1 MARAKLLNSLNML
14 QKVHRTPLS
23 GAPCGAR
30 CVVRRVAA
38 GSAETRGRLY
48 ALGIVPGAAVDVLR
62 LAPLG
67 DPMQIRVGGSL
78 IGIRRSDAA
87 DIQVDIQ

>member
-1 MARAKLLNSLNML
+1 ML
-14 QKVHRTPLS
+14 QKVHKTTLS
-23 GAPCGAR
+23 AAARGAR

-38 GSAETRGRLY
+38 GPTETRGRLY
-48 ALGIVPGAAVDVLR
+48 ALGIVPGAVVDVLR

-78 IGIRRSDAA
+78 ISIRRTDAA